1 MTDHSVRRS
10 SWARVLSL
18 RNRITFVV
26 ILAGTGFLAVWIS
39 NWHQAEEGAGNLSV
53 SSQSRRTGYFYPT
66 PAQWATMTVEPVQ
79 QHGFRSELVTEGR
92 IAIDEDR
99 VTPIFSPYA
108 GRVTNLLVKQGDTV
122 VQGQPLFTVEATDMV
137 QAQNEFIAAFTSIN
151 KARSSLNL
159 AQIVDKRQR
168 TLYDGKAVPLKAVQ
182 NARATL
188 DAAENDMRSGEVA
201 LEAAR
206 SRLRHLGKTDEEIAE
221 FQEKGVI
228 NPATPIF
235 APIGGTIVQRK
246 AGPGQ
251 YIGAA
256 ASEPVF
262 VIGDLSTVWL
272 IAYVREAGAT
282 EIRRGQ
288 PLRFT
293 VPAFPGRIFKSDIA
307 HVGTSLDP
315 VTRRLM
321 VRAIVDNAERLLK
334 PEMFASATIYT
345 GQPDTAVSVPSS
357 AIIYE
362 GDVARIWVVRED
374 NGIEFRR
381 ISVGLT
387 DDKMVQ
393 VVDGLRIGERIITK
407 GSMFIARPSAG
418 V

>member
-1 MTDHSVRRS
+1 M
-10 SWARVLSL
+10 
-18 RNRITFVV
+18 FVA
-26 ILAGTGFLAVWIS
+26 ILAGVGLAAVWIS
-39 NWHQAEEGAGNLSV
+39 NWHQADDATGNLSV

-79 QHGFRSELVTEGR
+79 PHGFRSELVTEGR

-108 GRVTNLLVKQGDTV
+108 GRLTNLLVKQGDTV

-251 YIGAA
+251 YIGV
-256 ASEPVF
+256 SRQRT
-262 VIGDLSTVWL
+262 G
-272 IAYVREAGAT
+272 VRDRRPLDRLADRLCQGGWRT
-282 EIRRGQ
+282 EIRSGQ

-293 VPAFPGRIFKSDIA
+293 VPAFPGRIFTSDIA

-321 VRAIVDNAERLLK
+321 VRATVDNAERLLK

-345 GQPDTAVSVPSS
+345 GEPDTAVSVPR
-357 AIIYE
+357 AAVIYE
-362 GDVARIWVVRED
+362 GDVARIWVVRD
-374 NGIEFRR
+374 DKGIEFRR

-407 GSMFIARPSAG
+407 GSMFITRPSAG